1 MPPTSI
7 VAADYSSQS
16 AGIQLENCSEGGQDV
31 GYITSGSWVV
41 YNGVNFGVGI
51 TNGAGTNGWTLSL
64 ANSGSASWAVT
75 NQVATFTIAKGGTYA
90 TDIQLQQ
97 TGFRMIQ
104 GFQYIF
110 SFDAWATRP
119 RYIQAEVG
127 QAASPYLNYSSL
139 AATSLTPIHNHFQY
153 VFTMTQPSDFN
164 ANLMFNLAFT
174 AGVMHFQCLLVHRAA
189 HDGDPVEMGAR
200 SRERRRGQ
208 SDFARDT
215 GWSL

>member
-1 MPPTSI
+1 MSAALTTNVTGIQNLALLFTGGAGYLFNVEWLQFTPMPPTNI

-31 GYITSGSWVV
+31 AYITSGSWVV
-41 YNGVNFGVGI
+41 YNGVNFGAGI

-75 NQVATFTIAKGGTYA
+75 NQVATFTIANGGTYA

-104 GFQYIF
+104 GFQYIL

-119 RYIQAEVG
+119 R
-127 QAASPYLNYSSL
+127 
-139 AATSLTPIHNHFQY
+139 
-153 VFTMTQPSDFN
+153 
-164 ANLMFNLAFT
+164 
-174 AGVMHFQCLLVHRAA
+174 
-189 HDGDPVEMGAR
+189 
-200 SRERRRGQ
+200 
-208 SDFARDT
+208 
-215 GWSL
+215 